1 MKYTNKELII
11 LSKNTL
17 YGENELLKHVK
28 EVLKQEDVKTAEV
41 YDANKGDLHYTSE
54 TLRKKLNLSF
64 PEIVV
69 KSGLYDLNNH
79 LKYIPRKII
88 YEQLNQEF
96 VRIGSTRKSIYNS
109 KRNKKRYPYS
119 DTLKLRLN
127 QSWPEIL
134 FCCKQ
139 LIEVKRYNEISKEA
153 LKKEYKMISKKLGHA
168 ATIRELTDQTV
179 FSVDIYRQ
187 YFSTVQKLREECG
200 FRHNYNGGKTP
211 IELGTCEKELV
222 RLYKKYNRR
231 LTYNELK
238 EESEISIST
247 LFRRFETTKIND
259 IWNQIEINNN
269 LGEFYE

>member
-1 MKYTNKELII
+1 MKYTNNEPIMLRKDI
-11 LSKNTL
+11 LCCK
-17 YGENELLKHVK
+17 NELLKHVK
-28 EVLKQEDVKTAEV
+28 EVLEQEDVKTAQV

-64 PEIVV
+64 PQIVV

-79 LKYIPRKII
+79 LRYIPKEII
-88 YEQLNQEF
+88 YDQLNQEF
-96 VRIGSTRKSIYNS
+96 ERVGSTRKSIYNS

-119 DTLKLRLN
+119 DTLKLKLN

-139 LIEVKRYNEISKEA
+139 LIEVKKYDEISKEV
-153 LKKEYKMISKKLGHA
+153 LIDEYKMISKKLGRA
-168 ATIRELTDQTV
+168 ATICELTDQTV
-179 FSVDIYRQ
+179 FSYDIYRQ
-187 YFSTVQKLREECG
+187 YFSTIKKLREECG
-200 FRHNYNGGKTP
+200 FRHDYKGGKKP
-211 IELGTCEKELV
+211 IELCTCEKELV
-222 RLYKKYNRR
+222 RMYKKYNRR

-238 EESEISIST
+238 EESQISIST
-247 LFRRFETTKIND
+247 LFRRFETTKINV

>member
-1 MKYTNKELII
+1 MKYTNNEPIMLRKDI
-11 LSKNTL
+11 LCC
-17 YGENELLKHVK
+17 ENELLKDVK
-28 EVLKQEDVKTAEV
+28 EVLEKEDVKTAEV

-79 LKYIPRKII
+79 LRYIPKEII

-96 VRIGSTRKSIYNS
+96 ERVGSTRKSIYNS

-119 DTLKLRLN
+119 DTLKIRLN

-139 LIEVKRYNEISKEA
+139 LIEVKKYNEISKEV
-153 LKKEYKMISKKLGHA
+153 LKNEYKMISKKIGHA
-168 ATIRELTDQTV
+168 ATICELTDRTV
-179 FSVDIYRQ
+179 FSYDIYRQ
-187 YFSTVQKLREECG
+187 YFSTIKKLREECG
-200 FRHNYNGGKTP
+200 FRHDYKGGKKP
-211 IELGTCEKELV
+211 IELYTCEKELV
-222 RLYKKYNRR
+222 RMYKKYNRR

-238 EESEISIST
+238 EESQISIST

-259 IWNQIEINNN
+259 IWNEIEMDNN
-269 LGEFYE
+269 LGGFFE